1 MRIQFAEF
9 ILDAGSRQLLRN
21 GHEVRV
27 VPKAFDLLELLLERR
42 PDAVSREEIR
52 DRLWPSTFV
61 SESTL
66 TSLVTDLRAALD
78 DDAAEPRFVRTV
90 YGRGYAFAGAAAPA
104 TAAQTQSRTRQRPR
118 LVPWLGAALLV
129 AAALAGAWAL
139 GLRTAKL
146 ESPSFTRLTFRRG
159 IVQSARFAPDGQT
172 ILYGAGWEG
181 EPSRIYIGRADSLDS
196 RPLDLP
202 EGDILSISRNGE
214 MAVVLGRFVSGR
226 PPGMLARVSLAG
238 GAPRELARD
247 VTQADWSP
255 DGQKLAIVRR
265 VARADQLEFP
275 IGRVVHSG
283 GTLLFPAVSPEGE
296 RVAFLSYG
304 PEGGVVS
311 VVDRDGTVKPLAR
324 SASPFGLAWGP
335 RGDEV
340 WYSESGGP
348 FTPHQGTIH
357 AVDMR
362 GRRRVLARLPGP
374 VTLND
379 VSREGRVLLTVAQW
393 HFSLTAQLP
402 GESSEKDMS
411 WFDGAALAALSPDG
425 RTLLFSDRG
434 GVYVRRTD
442 GAPAVRLGAGRALDL
457 SPDGQWALASLD
469 KAEATLVLLPTGA
482 GETRSVSLEGLQPI
496 GYGGGFFPDSRRIYV
511 NAREGE
517 RGVRVYVQG
526 LAGEGRRAVTP
537 AGYAATSNAVSPDG
551 REILVSDAQ
560 GRLFLAP
567 VKGGEPRPIATDEP
581 EASAYKDASS
591 PMQWSADGRYIY
603 VANAGKDLPMGVER
617 LTPLRIDRV
626 DLRTGRR
633 DPWRSIPI
641 ADPAGVTGAVSFHM
655 TPDQRAY
662 AYSYGRIL
670 CALYLVEGLS

>member
-9 ILDAGSRQLLRN
+9 ILDLGSRQLLRN

-52 DRLWPSTFV
+52 DRLWPDTFV

-78 DDAAEPRFVRTV
+78 DDAAEPRFVR
-90 YGRGYAFAGAAAPA
+90 F
-104 TAAQTQSRTRQRPR
+104 
-118 LVPWLGAALLV
+118 
-129 AAALAGAWAL
+129 ALAGAWWSSRSAE
-139 GLRTAKL
+139 RA
-146 ESPSFTRLTFRRG
+146 G
-159 IVQSARFAPDGQT
+159 IHT
-172 ILYGAGWEG
+172 G
-181 EPSRIYIGRADSLDS
+181 ERCA
-196 RPLDLP
+196 
-202 EGDILSISRNGE
+202 
-214 MAVVLGRFVSGR
+214 
-226 PPGMLARVSLAG
+226 
-238 GAPRELARD
+238 
-247 VTQADWSP
+247 

-265 VARADQLEFP
+265 VSRADQLEFP

-304 PEGGVVS
+304 AEGGVVS

-362 GRRRVLARLPGP
+362 GRKRVLARLPGP

-393 HFSLTAQLP
+393 HFSLAAQLP

-469 KAEATLVLLPTGA
+469 KAEATLVLIPTGA
-482 GETRSVSLEGLQPI
+482 GETRLIPLEGLQPI

-511 NAREGE
+511 NARDGE
-517 RGVRVYVQG
+517 HGVRVYVQG
-526 LAGEGRRAVTP
+526 LAGEGRRAMTP
-537 AGYAATSNAVSPDG
+537 AGFAATSNAVSPDG
-551 REILVSDAQ
+551 KEILVADAQ

-581 EASAYKDASS
+581 AASAYKDASS
-591 PMQWSADGRYIY
+591 
-603 VANAGKDLPMGVER
+603 
-617 LTPLRIDRV
+617 
-626 DLRTGRR
+626 
-633 DPWRSIPI
+633 RST
-641 ADPAGVTGAVSFHM
+641 D
-655 TPDQRAY
+655 
-662 AYSYGRIL
+662 
-670 CALYLVEGLS
+670 AL